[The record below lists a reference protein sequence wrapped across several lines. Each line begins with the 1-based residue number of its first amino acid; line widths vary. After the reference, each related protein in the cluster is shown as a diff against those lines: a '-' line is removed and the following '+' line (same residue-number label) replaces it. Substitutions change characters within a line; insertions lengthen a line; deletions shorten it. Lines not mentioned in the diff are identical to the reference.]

1 MADKPVDQMLPA
13 ELFALIQSGVI
24 PEGFERK
31 TKAST
36 IVEVHPTVVDG
47 KQEDLLAFLQ
57 RIGEHGYDASNVV
70 VDYFEETDEYKAG
83 AVLLAPWQE
92 TDKHLALR
100 IARHYARQRR
110 DAAHKAAVDK
120 FYAEIDKLKADFDA
134 GEYLKKNE
142 AEIKQR
148 IDSAWSQKYTFERF
162 YGTMNV
168 YSQIEDTALRP
179 FELNSP

>member
-1 MADKPVDQMLPA
+1 MLPS
-13 ELFALIQSGVI
+13 ELLTRIQSGVI

-31 TKAST
+31 AKAST
-36 IVEVHPTVVDG
+36 TVKVHPTVVDG
-47 KQEDLLAFLQ
+47 KQEDLLSFLQ
-57 RIGEHGYDASNVV
+57 RIGEYGYDASNVV

-110 DAAHKAAVDK
+110 DSAHKMAVDK
-120 FYAEIDKLKADFDA
+120 FYAEIDILKANFDA

-148 IDSAWSQKYTFERF
+148 IDSAWKEKYVFERF
-162 YGTMNV
+162 YGAMNV
-168 YSQIEDTALRP
+168 YSQMEDTALRP
-179 FELNSP
+179 FELNEE